1 MTKAFDTLT
10 AEIGR
15 SRYVALG
22 KHFTD
27 PDGHAMSYG
36 IGSVDSSAVAA
47 VVENSRLHISGRAEG
62 QTEVTVIAS
71 DGRDSSE
78 ATVRVRVPEPVRSFR
93 DDFDS
98 EESLT
103 DWTRVRAG
111 VSVENGRLRVSPDT
125 MDEGYAHR
133 YAGEAPA
140 AARWRIKVS
149 MASAD
154 SAGVAGVRWQAK
166 GGSHRAY
173 FFSVGG
179 GTAVA
184 DSVNWEFGRLLPVR
198 PVRNV
203 HRLGGPVRME
213 RRHRG
218 GRSPGVPHLDGGR
231 PRIRPHWGGR
241 PVAGARREAGLRQVG
256 DNIHRAPRTLRAGC
270 LQPGSEGP
278 RSRLRLGGARRQMT
292 PTSPEHAAPGRI
304 GHRAGEAD
312 RADGAEGEACT
323 RVEAPDP
330 VRVLLV
336 DDHKVVRSGLKA
348 LLESTGRVDVV
359 GEASSGEEA
368 VERARVLEPDVTIM
382 DLAMPGMGGIR
393 ATRRIAALGI
403 GTKVLVL
410 TVHDEDEFLERAL
423 KAGAAGYLDKSV
435 ADTDLMGAIEALV
448 RGHSHLPRRA
458 ASPVARTASARPP
471 RPLGRR
477 CEQPPSEACGTV
489 PKPMPF
495 PSASE
500 SRRRGIP
507 VGPWGECPPGKYR
520 DFPLLGGVSHPTLLS
535 RPG

>member
-1 MTKAFDTLT
+1 MYKRNQVGPVGSAVAGMAALLVAWGCDPQPPEACGTVQDQTVNVYQTVRVTPCFTDPDGDELVLSAESSDPAVADVSVTGAAVSVRGAGVGGAAVVVTAKDHHGLQARTRFGVAVPNRAPELTKAFDTLT

-98 EESLT
+98 EESLA

-111 VSVENGRLRVSPDT
+111 ASVEDGRLHVSPDT

-179 GTAVA
+179 GTARCRQRQLGVR
-184 DSVNWEFGRLLPVR
+184 RLLPVR
-198 PVRNV
+198 SVHDVR
-203 HRLGGPVRME
+203 RLGGPVRME

-231 PRIRPHWGGR
+231 PRIRPHRGGR
-241 PVAGARREAGLRQVG
+241 PVAGAWREAGLRQVG
-256 DNIHRAPRTLRAGC
+256 DNIHRAPRTLRAGR
-270 LQPGSEGP
+270 LQPGCEGP

-292 PTSPEHAAPGRI
+292 P
-304 GHRAGEAD
+304 
-312 RADGAEGEACT
+312 
-323 RVEAPDP
+323 
-330 VRVLLV
+330 
-336 DDHKVVRSGLKA
+336 
-348 LLESTGRVDVV
+348 
-359 GEASSGEEA
+359 
-368 VERARVLEPDVTIM
+368 
-382 DLAMPGMGGIR
+382 
-393 ATRRIAALGI
+393 
-403 GTKVLVL
+403 
-410 TVHDEDEFLERAL
+410 
-423 KAGAAGYLDKSV
+423 
-435 ADTDLMGAIEALV
+435 
-448 RGHSHLPRRA
+448 
-458 ASPVARTASARPP
+458 ASPDRP
-471 RPLGRR
+471 
-477 CEQPPSEACGTV
+477 Q
-489 PKPMPF
+489 
-495 PSASE
+495 
-500 SRRRGIP
+500 
-507 VGPWGECPPGKYR
+507 
-520 DFPLLGGVSHPTLLS
+520 
-535 RPG
+535 